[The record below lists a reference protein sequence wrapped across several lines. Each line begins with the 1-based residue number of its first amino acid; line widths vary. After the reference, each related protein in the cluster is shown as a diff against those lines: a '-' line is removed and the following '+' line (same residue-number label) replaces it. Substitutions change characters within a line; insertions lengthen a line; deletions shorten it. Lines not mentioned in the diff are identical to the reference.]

1 MTRTVR
7 FVALLLSLVGFGSR
21 LAAQQAEPV
30 LIELQLGRLTG
41 RTVEA
46 FRAGDAALVPVGAFF
61 DLAEIHT
68 ARRSDGSLE
77 ALVQPGNVRFV
88 LDPASKKLTLGK
100 ERIVLTADQLQST
113 PSDVYLDTRVL
124 GRAFGLDW
132 DVSWQDLQVTV
143 LEPGALPVARRLQR
157 ESMMR
162 ARLASSSTPEYTGLR
177 LGLERPRV
185 NGMVFDYSLLTPTT
199 GFDASPDV

>member
-1 MTRTVR
+1 MTRIVR
-7 FVALLLSLVGFGSR
+7 FVALLLSLAGFGSR

-46 FRAGDAALVPVGAFF
+46 FRVGDAALIPVAAFF
-61 DLAEIHT
+61 DLAEVHSS
-68 ARRSDGSLE
+68 RRSDGSLE

-88 LDPASKKLTLGK
+88 LDPASRKLTLGK
-100 ERIVLTADQLQST
+100 ERIELTADAIQSR

-143 LEPGALPVARRLQR
+143 LEPGSLPVARRLQR
-157 ESMMR
+157 ESMIR

-177 LGLERPRV
+177 LGLERL
-185 NGMVFDYSLLTPTT
+185 G
-199 GFDASPDV
+199 